1 MQAVLF
7 AAGQSTRTYPLT
19 LTRPK
24 PLLPIANKTVLEHQL
39 NAMPKNIDEVIL
51 VVGYKQE
58 MIIDSYGDQ
67 FGDIRLT
74 YVTQEQQKGTGH
86 ALLQCAGKISGPF
99 LAMNGDDIYA
109 REDLERLADVE
120 RGVLAQT
127 VEDPSRF
134 GVFVTNDLHI
144 VLDVVEKPTKPV
156 SNLANMGAYKF
167 QQDIF
172 RTLET
177 TEESER
183 GEIEITAAILSQSKE
198 FEVTAL
204 TASGVWLSIGYPWD
218 LITASK
224 WMMDNELESAN
235 KGRLEP
241 GVHIHGVVTIGHDTV
256 VRSGVVIDG
265 PAIIGDGCTIG
276 PNAWIRPYSV
286 IGNGCKI
293 GQGSEIKRSVIFD
306 STKVPHLS
314 YIGDSVL
321 GENVNIGCGTITA
334 NFRHDGKNHGSMIK
348 DELVDTGLRKL
359 GAIIGDG
366 VHTGINTSI
375 YPGRKLWPNTS
386 TLPGEVVQRDK
397 VE

>member
-7 AAGQSTRTYPLT
+7 AAGKSTRTYPLT

-39 NAMPKNIDEVIL
+39 NAMPEGVREVIL

-58 MIIDSYGDQ
+58 MIVDQYGDR
-67 FGDIRLT
+67 FGSIDLT
-74 YVTQEQQKGTGH
+74 YVTQEEQKGTGH

-99 LAMNGDDIYA
+99 LAMNGDDIYGQG
-109 REDLERLADVE
+109 DLERLATVE

-134 GVFVTNDLHI
+134 GVFVTDDDHK
-144 VLDVVEKPTKPV
+144 VLDVVEKPTKPI

-172 RTLET
+172 ETLEA

-183 GEIEITAAILSQSKE
+183 GEIEITSAILTQAKQHV
-198 FEVTAL
+198 VTAL
-204 TASGVWLSIGYPWD
+204 TAENEWLSIGYPWD
-218 LITASK
+218 VITASK
-224 WMMDNELESAN
+224 WIMDNRLESEN
-235 KGRLEP
+235 EGQIEP
-241 GVHIHGVVTIGHDTV
+241 GAHIHGNVNIGKGTLI
-256 VRSGVVIDG
+256 RSGVVIDG
-265 PAIIGDGCTIG
+265 PVIIGEDCNIG

-286 IGNGCKI
+286 IGHGCKV
-293 GQGSEIKRSVIFD
+293 GQGSEIKGSVLFG

-334 NFRHDGKNHGSMIK
+334 NFRHDGGNHRSMVK
-348 DELVDTGLRKL
+348 GELVDTGLRKF
-359 GAIIGDG
+359 GAIVADD

-375 YPGRKLWPNTS
+375 YPGRKLWPHVS
-386 TLPGEVVQRDK
+386 TLPGEAVTKDK
-397 VE
+397 TE